1 MKMVLLPMTIM
12 KKEQKRSL
20 YQNLINGVIIVDA
33 YVVKYVLGLKEQYSH
48 NVHILMVED
57 LAQSAQE
64 GVEEKIIGV
73 ALIQSKLK
81 ELK

>member
-1 MKMVLLPMTIM
+1 
-12 KKEQKRSL
+12 
-20 YQNLINGVIIVDA
+20 
-33 YVVKYVLGLKEQYSH
+33 
-48 NVHILMVED
+48 MVED

-64 GVEEKIIGV
+64 GEEEKIIGV